1 MLSVNDFFKYC
12 TEDLASKIS
21 FFLTTPQDI
30 EISSQELKHRLEVAK
45 TIPGTRS
52 FHKLIP
58 ENETQ
63 IRAFHISS
71 DIEDQIKYVTGG
83 KKILDICKYVQE
95 GSYVVCFY
103 EGKKF
108 IGIVESYNSEYD
120 DYIIN
125 FMTPNK
131 LSSFYTFPEIK
142 DSFSVLSEHIIGIL
156 TDPEVKAGTSGL
168 QYY

>member
-52 FHKLIP
+52 FHKFIP

-63 IRAFHISS
+63 IRAFYISS
-71 DIEDQIKYVTGG
+71 DIEGQIKNVTGC
-83 KKILDICKYVQE
+83 KKY
-95 GSYVVCFY
+95 
-103 EGKKF
+103 
-108 IGIVESYNSEYD
+108 
-120 DYIIN
+120 
-125 FMTPNK
+125 
-131 LSSFYTFPEIK
+131 
-142 DSFSVLSEHIIGIL
+142 
-156 TDPEVKAGTSGL
+156 
-168 QYY
+168 